1 MDFVNGWS
9 LNLDLEMFN
18 VLMFILCCLT
28 LTVCGRDPQDTVSLC
43 TLRVCD
49 VDM

>member
-9 LNLDLEMFN
+9 LNLDLETFN
-18 VLMFILCCLT
+18 VLMFICCLT
-28 LTVCGRDPQDTVSLC
+28 LTVCGPDPQDTVSLC